1 MARVWGT
8 FAKLG
13 FRRPPVRPK
22 ELKPRKR
29 HDLEGLWRSVCG
41 GGAALWRLGKTAIW
55 LQKCGFTRVLGTLA
69 KLGFRRPL
77 VRPKELKPRKRH
89 DLEGLWR
96 SVCGGGAAPLA
107 LR

>member
-1 MARVWGT
+1 MRAQ
-8 FAKLG
+8 
-13 FRRPPVRPK
+13 

-29 HDLEGLWRSVCG
+29 HDLDGFRMAIRRG
-41 GGAALWRLGKTAIW
+41 GGAVHLWRLGKTAIW

-69 KLGFRRPL
+69 KRRPP

-89 DLEGLWR
+89 DLEGFWR